1 MLLPEESYNYIKDN
15 KIVFNMISLDCTEGI
30 KPIGY
35 EAHMNFERCRYIA
48 ESVKKDGLINDD
60 TVKLLNHFSHNGGT
74 ILYDDMTAA
83 VKVYAFEVSYD
94 GMIVEF

>member
-1 MLLPEESYNYIKDN
+1 
-15 KIVFNMISLDCTEGI
+15 
-30 KPIGY
+30 
-35 EAHMNFERCRYIA
+35 MNFERCRYIA
-48 ESVKKDGLINDD
+48 ESFKKDGLINDD